1 MNSITAPS
9 ALSITLRKIAV
20 ICKGLSYEDC
30 FKLVPVALG
39 SYSEGGH
46 TFLSA
51 LFDEAVAAITDG
63 SQPAADSSAYLSMVC
78 AAASLHFLQHQ
89 GTDIIGQFLNSFFLP
104 LLSHASTLPSSASY
118 LQVAV
123 QLSSLLVR
131 VDAAAAHELLKQCI
145 LSLQTICDEQK
156 GGSNCQNQNHPLRT
170 FQAPGSKFQL
180 HTCCSLIPSLL
191 SAHCSHKHS
200 ATSATSTLHIDGVSD
215 HDKQALSTH
224 LSTNDDKSSTNPQST
239 ISGVSGAFMDHE
251 SSITTSTTRLV
262 ELTSTVQSL
271 LSVALD
277 MLLSQE
283 GSVRKAA
290 LKAILPA
297 VMTTGQVL
305 GEDALDRKRALYL
318 LQHMMLSP
326 DELAGPAWSTWM
338 MLYGLLEEF
347 AVHLIKPAWSQIS
360 LLHPPAPEYAEVQEV
375 LNVSAKRDKL
385 RSTAG
390 KRAKAKAK
398 ILAEQSKAAAA
409 ATTGSSNSIMDAG
422 WRGVSPVISNT
433 MPGENEGMSPATD
446 TVHGKQLEMMDP
458 EWLLV
463 LWQRALQHPNLV
475 VQRLALCSF
484 LQRKWRNLV
493 LVHQGKEAL
502 GHWLGAWLQRHTVS
516 LEEQRSLVDAFVL
529 LAGSKDCPRA
539 CLAAVWSA
547 FSRALSAASCPA
559 PVKDG
564 WPDALLLK
572 LQACRISISACYGR
586 QYKYDLY
593 CSLVQAAAALA
604 PPWACQSGLAA
615 PLELLASLP
624 AAVLLAA
631 GTAGQ
636 QQQQQQLLNV
646 QGNNN
651 AGDVSGLAG
660 SRLACI
666 AREWLL
672 SYNSATG
679 QSGHGS
685 MSVIEH
691 HQCAANDKKEEFNAA
706 KEQAVYNGHAPIM
719 EILHHQGPVPPAQP
733 QGVHV
738 HTLVDELY
746 RQLWMSGAAITDEG
760 SKSSAELHD
769 HDKCG
774 KILCRLLQ
782 LFSDIPDASQHITQ
796 QIEVALSQVYSRPYL
811 PPGFQERT
819 LTVFLSILQA
829 SLSSSVSS
837 PLQAA
842 VRDMV
847 RSSAADL
854 AACTMLCYQALWA
867 TAEEAAAAAAAALPC
882 SSSSAQSSSTGTSSQ
897 KTEHDHT
904 GGRRL
909 DGLVQ
914 AAATKDKVCIAVLRA
929 SLSVQCCSQALAMLE
944 RCYQQ
949 APAASNAAALKA
961 LNPQAVHYN
970 KSLESTILSAAS
982 ASAAEKLVDVLAG
995 FLNHVSKHPLSASSI
1010 KIAGDGELKHGGPA
1024 AVEGSSNSSSEKPP
1038 LIARAD
1044 IIVQGATSSPQLLS
1058 AEAGVSLRMKVLEM
1072 VKDSCNGISSY
1083 FRMIGSSTAGLTG
1096 GLAAAVLQEQEY
1108 NDHSGPPPEE
1118 IIRAVRRECEAAR
1131 LLVEEERKAVNKE
1144 ERKAVNN
1151 NFKLRGSS
1159 ISAASLESA
1168 KWSCLDAILCLVAAS
1183 PAYTSRFLKQ
1193 STASARMSGHQ
1204 TTSSNMFYTS
1214 RQQQGHSSA
1223 SPMYPITSGGDNQL
1237 LLPPSLCRALLAE
1250 SLDVLQYCLEE
1261 EMVVV
1266 LRCLRWCWR
1275 QVIQGGHQE
1284 QAAMLKDLGI
1294 QSSSELNPADSMSVN
1309 QVLVRSVSAEST
1321 SNGNQNVDG
1330 NDMLG
1335 GGGGADDDGC
1345 SASSSHCCKNKD
1357 SSSTSRN
1364 ALEVLCWEV
1373 VRPLCN
1379 AMCGCVRK
1387 KVPTIAA
1394 FVNTL
1399 APPFLFMPA
1408 LKSDRALGHVVG
1420 FMSASELNGLH
1431 GNRADM
1437 KTGGKPAGA
1446 AGAADAAAGVG
1457 SSSSSGPLY
1466 WAFSKLLDWGAASPR
1481 VTLLAA
1487 THLAALLDLNP
1498 DLLLQYSPLVK
1509 RILMYSS
1516 GGKGEGSDLLEVS
1529 AEACPEELEEVASLL
1544 HQQQQLQHY
1553 EAGGEQGGVVGQPR
1567 DTKTSNMK
1575 AGLWSADVHAGG
1587 GGGDVAPRA
1596 VIGMELYR
1604 LAVRAG
1610 CVREDA
1616 PTDVGFRS
1624 NDVGRRSIVSETQ
1637 NELLRHPTTLLSAS
1651 SKSLLEAS
1659 RAAETDDVVVSILD
1673 CTAAAIAS
1681 SATTAAAAAATAAS
1695 SMKRPSI
1702 IFHEAGDWE
1711 MIPEASR
1718 SAAAAAATAATSSSI
1733 TAMEGGHIIIG
1744 SEDRAAAAA
1753 AAAGQAGTVS
1763 HNLSSSNSNNYFQGS
1778 RCVKVEE
1785 ACGKGD
1791 DPGHPLALKQGH
1803 KFVRSIISVDSTHS
1817 TSHQFV
1823 PTATTS
1829 ATTSATSHDTT
1840 HAVHQGACY
1849 EAAMSLWQDLLS
1861 YAVTD
1866 PMMVTDSFKQGGEV
1880 HRRKTRLWQALA
1892 VLSAFVYRP
1901 ADVRSAVQSIMT
1913 VMGGANSPPSVKQ
1926 YLEGVVASLML
1937 KQPELVEEVLL
1948 PIISTYTR
1956 NHAGVGSFM
1965 LIAGQVALHLPHGLW
1980 HQRLIPPLLLAMAPW
1995 LMCHTHNIRTFAQL
2009 LTYAI
2014 LQKYPLGSSLWQHST
2029 GDLKYISNIMKF
2041 MEENPDIV
2049 RLRKS
2054 IGDPILA
2061 WSPEGLTHPHRV
2073 YTTLTNLAGQPPE
2086 YAGFEGAPHT
2096 LMDRISAFLT
2106 GERLRLREDSSDW
2119 RHEAEY
2125 ADGNAMTINHDKQ
2138 PGRATAP
2145 TDSSAASIEKS
2156 RGAHPSNGRNKNVTQ
2171 RGDQQTT
2178 DFQRK
2183 ITTLDSEAAA
2193 LGMTSSSRPVVT
2205 AGQQLNPILGS
2216 HEVVDGGASSLQAVA
2231 QSGGQRLDALGG
2243 CRGGIMDLDGW
2254 LHNLVASGLQELLDA
2269 DVSTYEDTRSS
2280 QTTDDAE
2287 QADGRTSAIRPGS
2300 GDMASLTSKCGAS
2313 ASPLPQGLNLN
2324 HGIGGK
2330 RQGIIIVATL
2340 VDKLP
2345 NLAGL
2350 ARTCEVFRAS
2360 LLVLPDI
2367 RLAADPAFSAISV
2380 TAEQWVIMTEV
2391 QEGAL
2396 LPWLLRKQ
2404 AEGYCLLGLEQ
2415 TAESIRLP
2423 DYPFPSQCVLV
2434 LGREKEG
2441 LPPEVLEVLDATVE
2455 IPQLGLIRSL
2465 NVHVSGAIALY
2476 EYTKQQLQHH

>member
-1 MNSITAPS
+1 
-9 ALSITLRKIAV
+9 
-20 ICKGLSYEDC
+20 
-30 FKLVPVALG
+30 
-39 SYSEGGH
+39 
-46 TFLSA
+46 
-51 LFDEAVAAITDG
+51 
-63 SQPAADSSAYLSMVC
+63 
-78 AAASLHFLQHQ
+78 
-89 GTDIIGQFLNSFFLP
+89 
-104 LLSHASTLPSSASY
+104 
-118 LQVAV
+118 
-123 QLSSLLVR
+123 
-131 VDAAAAHELLKQCI
+131 
-145 LSLQTICDEQK
+145 
-156 GGSNCQNQNHPLRT
+156 
-170 FQAPGSKFQL
+170 
-180 HTCCSLIPSLL
+180 
-191 SAHCSHKHS
+191 
-200 ATSATSTLHIDGVSD
+200 
-215 HDKQALSTH
+215 
-224 LSTNDDKSSTNPQST
+224 
-239 ISGVSGAFMDHE
+239 MDHE

-305 GEDALDRKRALYL
+305 GPEISSTLSSSLMRRCTSLLHKQGAQRRTALAALVQFGTQMGTQLSASGSGATLRLATSEGVERSKEASAFLVQLRSCLAGEDALDRKRALYL

-326 DELAGPAWSTWM
+326 DQLAGPAWSTWM

-422 WRGVSPVISNT
+422 WRGVSPVISDD

-484 LQRKWRNLV
+484 LQRKWRSDDPELLQQQQARPQCGGSSSSYLREESSSGTSGEGMDAQKQQAKSSHLQGSQGGISSHLQGSQGGISHLPTDDGLPFPPLSFLKEV
-493 LVHQGKEAL
+493 LLPALMLRDPGHFKISQQQQCPPTASAMPFSCQEAL

-636 QQQQQQLLNV
+636 QQQQQLLNV

-651 AGDVSGLAG
+651 AGDVSGQAG

-685 MSVIEH
+685 SVIEH

-719 EILHHQGPVPPAQP
+719 EFLHHQGPAPPAQP

-829 SLSSSVSS
+829 SLSSVSS

-867 TAEEAAAAAAAALPC
+867 TAEEAAAALPC

-961 LNPQAVHYN
+961 LNPQDVHYN

-1010 KIAGDGELKHGGPA
+1010 KIAGNDGLKHGGPA

-1038 LIARAD
+1038 LIFNARAD

-1072 VKDSCNGISSY
+1072 VKDSCNGISAY
-1083 FRMIGSSTAGLTG
+1083 FRMIGSSTAGLRMIGSSTAGLTG

-1108 NDHSGPPPEE
+1108 NDHLGPPPEE

-1131 LLVEEERKAVNKE
+1131 LLVEEERKAVN
-1144 ERKAVNN
+1144 N

-1159 ISAASLESA
+1159 ISAASLESTM
-1168 KWSCLDAILCLVAAS
+1168 WSCLDAILCLAAS

-1193 STASARMSGHQ
+1193 STASARMAGHQ

-1284 QAAMLKDLGI
+1284 QAAMLQDLGI

-1309 QVLVRSVSAEST
+1309 QALVRSVSAEST

-1345 SASSSHCCKNKD
+1345 SVSSSHCCKNKD

-1420 FMSASELNGLH
+1420 LMSASELNGLH

-1437 KTGGKPAGA
+1437 KTGGKPAA
-1446 AGAADAAAGVG
+1446 DAGADATAAGVG

-1516 GGKGEGSDLLEVS
+1516 GRKGEGSDLLEVS

-1553 EAGGEQGGVVGQPR
+1553 EAGGEQGGVVGQQR

-1610 CVREDA
+1610 CVRKDA

-1637 NELLRHPTTLLSAS
+1637 NYELLRHPTTLLSAS

-1673 CTAAAIAS
+1673 CTAAAITS
-1681 SATTAAAAAATAAS
+1681 SATTTAAAATAAS

-1733 TAMEGGHIIIG
+1733 IAMEGGHIIIG
-1744 SEDRAAAAA
+1744 SKDRAA
-1753 AAAGQAGTVS
+1753 AAAGQACTVS

-1829 ATTSATSHDTT
+1829 ATSHDTT
-1840 HAVHQGACY
+1840 HAVHQDACC
-1849 EAAMSLWQDLLS
+1849 EAAMSLWKDLLS

-1926 YLEGVVASLML
+1926 YLEGVVACLML

-1965 LIAGQVALHLPHGLW
+1965 LIAGQVALHLPRGLW

-2029 GDLKYISNIMKF
+2029 GDLKYISSIMKF

-2106 GERLRLREDSSDW
+2106 GERFRLQEDSSDW

-2156 RGAHPSNGRNKNVTQ
+2156 RGAHPSDGRNKTVTQ

-2280 QTTDDAE
+2280 QTTYDVE
-2287 QADGRTSAIRPGS
+2287 QADGRTSAIGPGS

-2380 TAEQWVIMTEV
+2380 TAEQWVPMTEV